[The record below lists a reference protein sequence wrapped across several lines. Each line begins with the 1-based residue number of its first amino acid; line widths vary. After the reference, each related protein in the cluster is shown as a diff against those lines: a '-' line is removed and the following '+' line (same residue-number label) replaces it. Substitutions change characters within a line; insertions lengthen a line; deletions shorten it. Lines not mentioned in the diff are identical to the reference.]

1 MHGKITKNMP
11 VFLKNPYF
19 CSMLL
24 EINNLYFS
32 HSQEKTLFQN
42 FNLKLDEGKIIALAG
57 ESGCGKST
65 LLSLIYGLHDWNQG
79 EILFEGRKLMGPKGN
94 LVPGEAEMK
103 FVAQNFD
110 LMPYATVADNVG
122 KFISNI
128 NLVKKKEKVLELLDV
143 VGLVEFADV
152 LPKNLSGGQQQRVAI
167 ARALSV
173 LPKLLLL
180 DEPFSNLDFARKIE
194 LREKLFRY
202 VKENNISLVIST
214 HELQDI
220 IAWTDQII
228 VLQNGRLIQNNSAEE
243 TYKNPYNPYVAK
255 LFGEVNI
262 FSENEISDLS
272 ISRFFYYPHQIKTSE
287 NGFEAEVLESRFAG
301 NHYWNKIKFR
311 NREMVMFSTHQLEN
325 SVQITFED

>member
-1 MHGKITKNMP
+1 
-11 VFLKNPYF
+11 
-19 CSMLL
+19 MLL

-32 HSQEKTLFQN
+32 HSQEKPLFQN
-42 FNLKLDEGKIIALAG
+42 LHLKLDEGKIIALAG

-65 LLSLIYGLHDWNQG
+65 LLSLIYGLLDWNEG
-79 EILFEGRKLMGPKGN
+79 EIIFDGRKLMGPKGN
-94 LVPGEAEMK
+94 LVPGESDMK

-128 NLVKKKEKVLELLDV
+128 NLAKKKEKVLELLDV
-143 VGLVEFADV
+143 VGLVEFANI
-152 LPKNLSGGQQQRVAI
+152 LPKYLSGGQQQRVAI

-194 LREKLFRY
+194 LRERLFRY
-202 VKENNISLVIST
+202 VKENNISLLIST

-220 IAWTDQII
+220 IPWTDQII
-228 VLQNGRLIQNNSAEE
+228 VLQNGRLIQNDTAEE

-262 FSENEISDLS
+262 FTEKEISELG
-272 ISRFFYYPHQIKTSE
+272 IIRFFYYPHQIKISE
-287 NGFEAEVLESRFAG
+287 NGLPAEVLESRFAG
-301 NHYWNKIKFR
+301 NHYWNKIRFK
-311 NREMVMFSTHQLEN
+311 NKEIVMFTNHQLQD
-325 SVQITFED
+325 SIQIIFD

>member
-1 MHGKITKNMP
+1 M
-11 VFLKNPYF
+11 
-19 CSMLL
+19 MLL

-32 HSQEKTLFQN
+32 HNKDQPLFQN

-65 LLSLIYGLHDWNQG
+65 LLSLIYGLLNWEQG
-79 EILFEGRKLMGPKGN
+79 EIIFEGQKLMGPKGN
-94 LVPGEAEMK
+94 LVPGEPEMK

-110 LMPYATVADNVG
+110 LMPYATVAENVG

-128 NLVKKKEKVLELLDV
+128 NLAKKKETVNELLDV
-143 VGLVEFADV
+143 VGLSEFAKV

-180 DEPFSNLDFARKIE
+180 DEPFSHLDFARKIE

-202 VKENNISLVIST
+202 VKEKNISLIIST

-220 IAWTDQII
+220 IPWLDQIVI
-228 VLQNGRLIQNNSAEE
+228 LENGRLIQNDNAEE
-243 TYKNPYNPYVAK
+243 TFKNPYNIYVAK

-262 FSENEISDLS
+262 FSESEMNDYGISN
-272 ISRFFYYPHQIKTSE
+272 FAYYPHQIKITDT
-287 NGFEAEVLESRFAG
+287 GFDAEVIESRFAG
-301 NHYWNKIKFR
+301 NHYWNKI
-311 NREMVMFSTHQLEN
+311 N
-325 SVQITFED
+325 SKNKEIVVHTDKKMEGDIKITFSE

>member
-1 MHGKITKNMP
+1 
-11 VFLKNPYF
+11 
-19 CSMLL
+19 MLL
-24 EINNLYFS
+24 EINNLFFS
-32 HSQEKTLFQN
+32 HTKENKLFHN
-42 FNLKLDEGKIIALAG
+42 FNLKVEEGKIIALAG

-65 LLSLIYGLHDWNQG
+65 LLSLIHGLLNWEQG
-79 EILFEGRKLMGPKGN
+79 EIIFEGTKLMGPKGN

-122 KFISNI
+122 KFFSNI
-128 NLVKKKEKVLELLDV
+128 NLAKKKETVYELLEV
-143 VGLVEFADV
+143 VGLVEYANV

-180 DEPFSNLDFARKIE
+180 DEPFSHLDYARKIE

-202 VKENNISLVIST
+202 VKEKNISLIIST

-220 IAWTDQII
+220 IPWLDQIVI
-228 VLQNGRLIQNNSAEE
+228 LENGRLIQNDHPEE
-243 TYKNPYNPYVAK
+243 TYKNPYNTYVAK

-262 FSENEISDLS
+262 FTESEMNDFGISN
-272 ISRFFYYPHQIKTSE
+272 FAYYPQQIQISE
-287 NGFEAEVLESRFAG
+287 NGFDTEVIESRFAG
-301 NHYWNKIKFR
+301 NHYWNKIISKNKELIIQTNEKIEGSLKISFK
-311 NREMVMFSTHQLEN
+311 
-325 SVQITFED
+325 